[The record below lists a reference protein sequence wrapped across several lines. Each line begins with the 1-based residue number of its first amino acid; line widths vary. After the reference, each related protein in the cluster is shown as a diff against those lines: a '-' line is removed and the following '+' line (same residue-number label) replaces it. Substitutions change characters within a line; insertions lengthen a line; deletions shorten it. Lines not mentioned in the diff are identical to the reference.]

1 MQNDIKNH
9 TKHLEKYCSGGSKI
23 EENRGLEGSW
33 TPPVIML
40 VLKRH
45 LGGIL
50 GSSWQH
56 LGAILGPSWAPE
68 SKKCEQKPMLKM
80 IFFLNRFFFDFERIW
95 VPKWLPNPSKIKKK
109 RRQKYVAKVND
120 FVNRNLK
127 VFNRFGT

>member
-9 TKHLEKYCSGGSKI
+9 TKNLEKYCSGGSKI

-56 LGAILGPSWAPE
+56 LGAILGSRIKEMSTKTDGENETFFE
-68 SKKCEQKPMLKM
+68 S
-80 IFFLNRFFFDFERIW
+80 IFL
-95 VPKWLPNPSKIKKK
+95 
-109 RRQKYVAKVND
+109 
-120 FVNRNLK
+120 
-127 VFNRFGT
+127 

>member
-9 TKHLEKYCSGGSKI
+9 TKNLEKYCSGGSKI

-68 SKKCEQKPMLKM
+68 SKKCQLKPMLKM
-80 IFFLNRFFFDFERIW
+80 RQLFESIFLRF
-95 VPKWLPNPSKIKKK
+95 
-109 RRQKYVAKVND
+109 
-120 FVNRNLK
+120 
-127 VFNRFGT
+127 